1 MYNISS
7 DSNMCLI
14 ISIGRKTNLKSVP
27 ISNPLHGLPMRAF
40 PVRWCRLVY
49 QLYFQAKRWR
59 IRKSLDG
66 TQERTEKTT
75 TVRNVF
81 WACEKNPK
89 KTNGSSNLKSSCK
102 YRNGLREPVIPF
114 NDQFLLHLQR
124 DQALWSWPKI
134 DCPMLFMVH
143 VGIPM
148 MQDSDWTC
156 SLGDGKV
163 FSAGKL
169 GCLALKDK
177 TILLHSIYF
186 SNLYQGARNS
196 QT

>member
-1 MYNISS
+1 MYNISR

-14 ISIGRKTNLKSVP
+14 ISIGRKTNLKSIP

-81 WACEKNPK
+81 WACEKKIPK
-89 KTNGSSNLKSSCK
+89 KQMGAPIWNLLVNTEMAFES
-102 YRNGLREPVIPF
+102 
-114 NDQFLLHLQR
+114 
-124 DQALWSWPKI
+124 LWSHSTISSFYTFNVIRHCDLDQKSIALRSLWF
-134 DCPMLFMVH
+134 ML
-143 VGIPM
+143 G
-148 MQDSDWTC
+148 
-156 SLGDGKV
+156 
-163 FSAGKL
+163 
-169 GCLALKDK
+169 
-177 TILLHSIYF
+177 
-186 SNLYQGARNS
+186 S
-196 QT
+196 QRCRTLTGRVL